1 MVSYVVSR
9 VIMWVYWRGNF
20 DIIFFQNKWQFC
32 FVRFLQARFRNPVSR
47 LFIVQGYEDEE
58 CPRIRKCFLSFPP
71 RFGWNIVRSI
81 KSFCLICF
89 LAWDLS
95 KYFLFTFWKATENT
109 RFKFRRMSFRQSY
122 FASQLK
128 IEWRSVIVQ
137 VLMVDMIQAKHA
149 GKYTCVFN
157 LAC

>member
-95 KYFLFTFWKATENT
+95 KYFLSIFEKLLRTQDLSLGECF
-109 RFKFRRMSFRQSY
+109 FVS
-122 FASQLK
+122 L
-128 IEWRSVIVQ
+128 
-137 VLMVDMIQAKHA
+137 
-149 GKYTCVFN
+149 N
-157 LAC
+157 LHLSSRLSGVR